1 MGFVDAGAA
10 SDGLAGSQGELMIRR
25 ALLLLALAGIYVLV
39 KRNAKGAAS
48 PASDHDADARWATE
62 GGANAPASV

>member
-1 MGFVDAGAA
+1 
-10 SDGLAGSQGELMIRR
+10 MIRR